1 MKDTNLEIV
10 KAKIASAAKIA
21 KRNVEDIRLMAV
33 SKTFEAQQIK
43 PLLLAGHRLFGEN
56 RVQEAQQKWPEIKQ
70 EFPDVELHLIGPLQS
85 NKTAEAV
92 ELFDAIHSIDR
103 EKIVNAVAKE
113 MEKQQKKLKLFVQV
127 NTADEPQKAGV
138 SVSQVSPLL
147 SLCKQR
153 VESPDL
159 DIEGLMCIPPVNEN
173 PGPHFALLAQIA
185 QKEKLN
191 ELSMGMSAD
200 YETAVE
206 LGATYIRVGSA
217 LFGSR

>member
-138 SVSQVSPLL
+138 SVSQVSQLL

-153 VESPDL
+153 AGSPEL

-191 ELSMGMSAD
+191 ELSMGMSVD

>member
-10 KAKIASAAKIA
+10 KGKIASAAKIA

-138 SVSQVSPLL
+138 SVSQVSQLL

-153 VESPDL
+153 EL